1 MGNVSIL
8 NHIIHFI
15 LGFMSNFYSVIIP
28 LFLIYQLIDGY
39 KFNYQV
45 KLQGKKTD
53 DIQMDLL
60 LFSLGAVSL
69 RVLKHFTSVKMKY
82 HNRKQ

>member
-1 MGNVSIL
+1 MGNVSLL

-15 LGFMSNFYSVIIP
+15 LGILSNYYTNIVPI
-28 LFLIYQLIDGY
+28 FLVYQIFDGY
-39 KFNYQV
+39 KFNYKV
-45 KLQGKKTD
+45 VLEGEKTD

-69 RVLKHFTSVKMKY
+69 RFLNK
-82 HNRKQ
+82 

>member
-1 MGNVSIL
+1 MGNVSFL

-15 LGFMSNFYSVIIP
+15 LGVLSNFYTIIIP
-28 LFLIYQLIDGY
+28 LFLIYQIIDGY
-39 KFNYQV
+39 KFNYKV

-60 LFSLGAVSL
+60 LFSLGAIFL
-69 RVLKHFTSVKMKY
+69 RMINL
-82 HNRKQ
+82 

>member
-1 MGNVSIL
+1 MGNVSLL

-15 LGFMSNFYSVIIP
+15 LGILSNYYTYIVPI
-28 LFLIYQLIDGY
+28 FLVYQIFDGY
-39 KFNYQV
+39 KFNYKV
-45 KLQGKKTD
+45 VLEGEKTD

-69 RVLKHFTSVKMKY
+69 RFLNK
-82 HNRKQ
+82 

>member
-1 MGNVSIL
+1 MGNVSLL

-15 LGFMSNFYSVIIP
+15 LGILSNYYTYIVPI
-28 LFLIYQLIDGY
+28 FLVYQIFDGY
-39 KFNYQV
+39 KFNYKV
-45 KLQGKKTD
+45 VLNGEKTD

-69 RVLKHFTSVKMKY
+69 RLFK
-82 HNRKQ
+82 

>member
-1 MGNVSIL
+1 MFKYKMGNVSIL

-15 LGFMSNFYSVIIP
+15 LGFISNFYSIITP
-28 LFLIYQLIDGY
+28 LFLIYQIIDGY
-39 KFNYQV
+39 KFNYKV

-69 RVLKHFTSVKMKY
+69 RIL
-82 HNRKQ
+82 NL

>member
-1 MGNVSIL
+1 MGNVSLL

-15 LGFMSNFYSVIIP
+15 LGILSNYYTYIVP
-28 LFLIYQLIDGY
+28 VFLVYQIFDGY
-39 KFNYQV
+39 KFNYKV
-45 KLQGKKTD
+45 VLEGEKTD

-69 RVLKHFTSVKMKY
+69 RFLNK
-82 HNRKQ
+82 